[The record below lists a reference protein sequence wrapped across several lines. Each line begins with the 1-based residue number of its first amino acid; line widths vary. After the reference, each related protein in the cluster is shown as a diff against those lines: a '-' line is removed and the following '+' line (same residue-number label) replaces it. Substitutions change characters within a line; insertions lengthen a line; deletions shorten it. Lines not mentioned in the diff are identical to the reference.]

1 MEYIF
6 YVTIYL
12 THIHDHF
19 LRSLSWRFWL
29 QGLFF
34 VHFFF
39 RCCGIIQS
47 WPRRYQVLPDAPEL
61 QDVPCHSLE
70 LPNDNVPARASLRV
84 IASVKPYDLPPVSI
98 QSIWVQLH
106 LFNQLFLCSFHFH
119 CFFPRTTCHWKLLEE
134 RNYHFLTS
142 FFLAFECEW
151 EMRSSNRRQSI
162 IILGV
167 LLLGIALQSSALL
180 YNFFCNKY
188 KNLFFSAQTRKWI
201 LAPFIYIIYLQV
213 IGDNMK

>member
-1 MEYIF
+1 M
-6 YVTIYL
+6 T
-12 THIHDHF
+12 TF
-19 LRSLSWRFWL
+19 LGLCRDDSDCRVYSLFT
-29 QGLFF
+29 
-34 VHFFF
+34 FF

-61 QDVPCHSLE
+61 RDVPCHSLE

-151 EMRSSNRRQSI
+151 EMRSSNKRQSI
-162 IILGV
+162 IIWGV

-180 YNFFCNKY
+180 YNFFATNTKICFSVLKQENEFWHL
-188 KNLFFSAQTRKWI
+188 LFWLMCLPVLWKQGKTTR
-201 LAPFIYIIYLQV
+201 
-213 IGDNMK
+213 